1 MESKQLEYI
10 IKIAEECNITHAAEK
25 LFLTQSALNQQLLK
39 LEKDLGTPLFH
50 RSRTNWRPTKAGE
63 VYIKNAREVLRI
75 KRETYRIIND
85 IADTKK
91 GHLSVGLT
99 PGRGIIMFTSVYP
112 TFHRLYPHIVV
123 EPIEMSV
130 KKQQQLVAQ
139 GELDI
144 AFMTLCDCHKT
155 NDAYIK
161 ILSEEFLLAL
171 PKQHPLSHLA
181 SPPGEPLATL
191 DIAELKD
198 DFFVLMYK
206 ESTSR
211 DVVDSIFE
219 KSNFTPRV
227 LFETSSTSTI
237 ITMVESNLCCGLIP
251 RYYTQGS
258 DNMVCF
264 SLPQK
269 PTWEVVASYKKDS
282 YLSCIARD
290 FIELA
295 KNHWAEQIET
305 KL

>member
-25 LFLTQSALNQQLLK
+25 LFITQSALNQQLLK
-39 LEKDLGTPLFH
+39 LEKELGTQLFH

-63 VYIKNAREVLRI
+63 IYIKNAREILRI
-75 KRETYRIIND
+75 KKETYCIIND

-161 ILSEEFLLAL
+161 IFSEEFLLAL
-171 PKQHPLSHLA
+171 PKHHPLSYLA
-181 SPPGEPLATL
+181 RPSEEPLATL
-191 DIAELKD
+191 DLCELKD

-211 DVVDSIFE
+211 DVVDTIFQ

-251 RYYTQGS
+251 HYYTLGRE
-258 DNMVCF
+258 NMVCF

-282 YLSCIARD
+282 YLSYIARD
-290 FIELA
+290 FIDLA
-295 KNHWAEQIET
+295 KNHWSN
-305 KL
+305 

>member
-25 LFLTQSALNQQLLK
+25 LFITQSALNQQLLK
-39 LEKDLGTPLFH
+39 LEKELGAQLFH

-63 VYIKNAREVLRI
+63 IYIKNAQEILRI

-99 PGRGIIMFTSVYP
+99 PGRGIVMFTSVYP

-130 KKQQQLVAQ
+130 KKQQQLVSQ
-139 GELDI
+139 GNLDI
-144 AFMTLCDCHKT
+144 AFMTLCDKHKT

-161 ILSEEFLLAL
+161 IHSEEFLLAI
-171 PKQHPLSHLA
+171 PKNHRLSYLA
-181 SPPGEPLATL
+181 GPPGEPLSTL
-191 DIAELKD
+191 DISELKED
-198 DFFVLMYK
+198 PFVLMYK

-211 DVVDSIFE
+211 DVVDEVFE
-219 KSNFTPRV
+219 KSGVTPRV

-237 ITMVESNLCCGLIP
+237 ITMVESKLCCGLIP
-251 RYYTQGS
+251 RYYTQGR
-258 DNMVCF
+258 DNMICF

-269 PTWEVVASYKKDS
+269 PSWDVAVSYKKDS
-282 YLSCIARD
+282 YLSCVARD
-290 FIELA
+290 FINLA
-295 KNHWAEQIET
+295 KNYWSNQQY
-305 KL
+305 LQ

>member
-25 LFLTQSALNQQLLK
+25 LFITQSALNQQLLK
-39 LEKDLGTPLFH
+39 LEKELGTQLFH

-63 VYIKNAREVLRI
+63 IYIKNAREILRI

-99 PGRGIIMFTSVYP
+99 PGRGIVMFTSVYP

-130 KKQQQLVAQ
+130 KKQQQLVSL
-139 GELDI
+139 GDLDI
-144 AFMTLCDCHKT
+144 AFMTLCDKHKT

-161 ILSEEFLLAL
+161 IHSEEFLLAV
-171 PKQHPLSHLA
+171 PKNHPLSHLA

-191 DIAELKD
+191 DISKLKND
-198 DFFVLMYK
+198 SFVLMYK

-211 DVVDSIFE
+211 DVVDEVFE
-219 KSNFTPRV
+219 KSGLTPRV

-237 ITMVESNLCCGLIP
+237 ITMVESKLCCGLIP
-251 RYYTQGS
+251 RYYTQGR
-258 DNMVCF
+258 DNMICF

-269 PTWEVVASYKKDS
+269 PSWDVAVSYKKDS
-282 YLSCIARD
+282 YLSCVARD
-290 FIELA
+290 FINLA
-295 KNHWAEQIET
+295 KNYWSNQQY
-305 KL
+305 LQ